1 MIYIYCWLFLISHSN
16 MPNNNILIVSRN
28 SINFFSSR
36 FLFSSFYLIIYF
48 HRVLSDFFFSH
59 HWLIKIGRHIKYF
72 KTYEKSKTIFC
83 NRSEIVL
90 FLFFLWF
97 SIFCEFQSLFYQN
110 TFVLTFYFGL
120 QDVKI
125 HKLEKNVFSTF
136 L

>member
-1 MIYIYCWLFLISHSN
+1 MS
-16 MPNNNILIVSRN
+16 NNNILIVSRY
-28 SINFFSSR
+28 SIDFFLSR
-36 FLFSSFYLIIYF
+36 FLFSSFCLIIYF
-48 HRVLSDFFFSH
+48 HITYYILH
-59 HWLIKIGRHIKYF
+59 IIYYILHIYILHIKYF

-125 HKLEKNVFSTF
+125 HKREKNVFSTF